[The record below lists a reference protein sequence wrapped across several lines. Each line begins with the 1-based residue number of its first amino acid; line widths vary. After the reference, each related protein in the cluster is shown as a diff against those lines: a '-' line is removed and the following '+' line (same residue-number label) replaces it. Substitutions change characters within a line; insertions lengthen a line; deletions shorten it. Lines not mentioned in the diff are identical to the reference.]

1 MLRTAPP
8 RIWPSLWSGL
18 SWTLCLTWPTFVA
31 RRCGADVVPAVL
43 SASLYLTS
51 LPYGSGLVLRL
62 QSWRRMARCSLPLPL
77 PHFGLEPLPVHPGM
91 WLFRCVQAPWRPSV
105 DIRGPVLLTA
115 ISYRLCGHQAMTASP
130 AWWREFSSVSALRVL
145 AVARLYA
152 GKYLGHADVPAV
164 KPVPDDDEA
173 GAGDKDKLNTRVLPA
188 CDSDSEGDSDAEENT
203 YDEGEWDTLGD
214 YPNAAYHALAVGDI
228 VMRTRR

>member
-1 MLRTAPP
+1 M
-8 RIWPSLWSGL
+8 
-18 SWTLCLTWPTFVA
+18 
-31 RRCGADVVPAVL
+31 
-43 SASLYLTS
+43 
-51 LPYGSGLVLRL
+51 
-62 QSWRRMARCSLPLPL
+62 
-77 PHFGLEPLPVHPGM
+77 
-91 WLFRCVQAPWRPSV
+91 
-105 DIRGPVLLTA
+105 
-115 ISYRLCGHQAMTASP
+115 
-130 AWWREFSSVSALRVL
+130 RVL

-164 KPVPDDDEA
+164 KPLQDDDEA

-203 YDEGEWDTLGD
+203 YDEGEWDTLSD